1 MVISLQ
7 EAIAEEHSK
16 AQTLKIVAW
25 ICVDKKRVDELIQL
39 YLNDEYKIVQRAA
52 WILSHVAEQHHHL
65 VQPYLPQIIHRMMQ
79 EDIPV
84 AVKRNGVR
92 MLQYLEI
99 DEAIQGDVMNLC
111 FNFLENANET
121 IAVRC
126 FSMTVLTHLAHLYPE
141 IIPELKTII
150 ASTLE
155 LGASA
160 GFISR
165 AKRTMKELAT
175 IQQE

>member
-1 MVISLQ
+1 MFSSLR

-16 AQTLKIVAW
+16 AQTLKVVAW
-25 ICVDKKRVDELIQL
+25 IGVDKNRVDELIQL
-39 YLNDEYKIVQRAA
+39 FLNDEYKIVQRAA
-52 WILSHVAEQHHHL
+52 WILSHVAERYHHL
-65 VQPYLPQIIHRMMQ
+65 VQAYLPQIIHRLMQ
-79 EDIPV
+79 DNIPV

-92 MLQYLEI
+92 MLQFLDIPETLH
-99 DEAIQGDVMNLC
+99 GDVMNLC

-126 FSMTVLTHLAHLYPE
+126 FSMTVLTKLAHHYPE
-141 IIPELKTII
+141 IIPEMKTII
-150 ASTLE
+150 SATLE

-165 AKRTMKELAT
+165 AKHTLKELAA
-175 IQQE
+175 IR